1 MNVDQF
7 KLDGPWLTAFRD
19 IRTMME
25 TGSVDPRWTELDK
38 GPTSD
43 QGVERYA
50 RQVVESNQRMDL
62 GIIHGLASV
71 ATCVAT
77 QGGIVIDCPVSGGGW
92 LKVPAI
98 QHMIGVAPS
107 GWRKSTAIA
116 TVQKPLDNALRSG
129 EKLRRAELKDLLAD
143 AKHQWEQAMMAFPDA
158 PPRDEQQFAQIFL
171 GGLCPTTV
179 VKDPTTEAL
188 RNIAVQNG
196 GVVGVIS
203 GEADVFRN
211 IKAYAPDGGSLTF
224 FLDLWDQGTIST
236 ARVGGGVMSMNEA
249 ALLMGVLFQTDVFAE
264 VTSGSDGRGGIG
276 ADSFLSR
283 GIFGRMWVVEVAS
296 VGGFADIAALYGDD
310 VVHEQDGEDGDVIGA
325 GEMTPLGWARADFEN
340 MLTGLVETTNEYR
353 MRKALNQAWRELTG
367 KRGVDIQVPEIE
379 PIERQALRLSPAAQK
394 EYNRVQRLYLALEQ
408 SLQEMDEDASVMW
421 GPLCSR
427 LVQHVMRE
435 ALVVTLSSGS
445 REITPEIIRDCGTRI
460 LPWRWA
466 MTTQALGRRALE
478 RAEDVLAH
486 AALDNS
492 RGVDRTPRGRVKA
505 AMAQMWRDSSEE
517 ERKLGW
523 PKTQITAKVTGM
535 LPRNNRKNVA
545 RLVAD
550 ALDELCADSTTGILL
565 EKVGTNP
572 VNRQP
577 LMRYTIAEWCV
588 YTGQ

>member
-1 MNVDQF
+1 MNVEQF
-7 KLDGPWLTAFRD
+7 QLDGPWLEAFRN

-43 QGVERYA
+43 QGVEKYA
-50 RQVVESNQRMDL
+50 RQVVESNGRMDL

-77 QGGIVIDCPVSGGGW
+77 QGGIVIDCPIVGGGW

-107 GWRKSTAIA
+107 GWRKSTAIG
-116 TVQKPLDNALRSG
+116 TVQKPLDHAMRLAEKQRRERLRT
-129 EKLRRAELKDLLAD
+129 LLAD
-143 AKHQWEQAMMAFPDA
+143 AKQEWENAVMAMPDA
-158 PPRDEQQFAQIFL
+158 PPRDDAQFSQIYL

-188 RNIAVQNG
+188 RNLSVHNG

-236 ARVGGGVMSMNEA
+236 ARVGGGVMSMHEA

-283 GIFGRMWVVEVAS
+283 GIFGRMWVVEVAQ
-296 VGGFADIAALYGDD
+296 VGGFADIAALYGDNT
-310 VVHEQDGEDGDVIGA
+310 VHDQDGEDGDEIGP
-325 GEMTPLGWARADFEN
+325 GELTALGYARLEFEN
-340 MLTGLVETTNEYR
+340 MLAGLAEQTNEYR
-353 MRKALNQAWRELTG
+353 MRKALNQSWRELTS

-408 SLQEMDEDASVMW
+408 SLQEMDEDATVMW

-445 REITPEIIRDCGTRI
+445 RDVTAEIIRDCATRVV
-460 LPWRWA
+460 PWRWA
-466 MTTQALGRRALE
+466 MTTKALGRRALE

-505 AMAQMWRDSSEE
+505 AMAQMWRDASDE
-517 ERKLGW
+517 ERKVGW
-523 PKTQITAKVTGM
+523 AKTQITAKVTGM

-545 RLVAD
+545 KLVES
-550 ALDELCADSTTGILL
+550 ALEELCSDSTSGVLY
-565 EKVGTNP
+565 EKIGTNP

-577 LMRYTIAEWCV
+577 VMRYTIAEWCV
-588 YTGQ
+588 FTGT